1 LEWQNNQFGTETSR
15 QLTKKEIDKY
25 FQDNWQEIQNVVKNN
40 ATKCATKNAMDISSD
55 IYLVCV
61 EKADRIKNLPGFIR
75 ILASN
80 LYRWER
86 SSFNA
91 ENRIIAHNEI
101 IEATYSK
108 DEDVEDVIQE
118 RLFMIEKYK
127 LNAEP
132 HELIFFDMYVNRE
145 IRSVRKI
152 SKVLNISGHG
162 ARVLVKDF
170 KQKIKGYEGK
180 K

>member
-1 LEWQNNQFGTETSR
+1 M
-15 QLTKKEIDKY
+15 TKQEIDKY
-25 FQDNWQEIQNVVKNN
+25 FQANWNDIQNVVKNN
-40 ATKCATKNAMDISSD
+40 ATKCATKNTTDISSD
-55 IYLVCV
+55 IYLICV
-61 EKADRIKNLPGFIR
+61 EKAERIENLPGFIR

-91 ENRIIAHNEI
+91 ENRVIAHNEM
-101 IEATYSK
+101 IEATYSI
-108 DEDVEDVIQE
+108 DSDDEDVIQE
-118 RLFMIEKYK
+118 RLFMLEKYR

-132 HELIFFDMYVNRE
+132 HELIFYDIYVNRN

-152 SKVLNISGHG
+152 SKAIGVSGHG

-170 KQKIKGYEGK
+170 KQKIKGYERK